1 MAARMVSES
10 EAGALSGL
18 YGDIRTRLGLRE
30 VPCVFKAMAAVS
42 HDVLVQ
48 NWTAFRQT
56 VLEGALPRTV
66 KQMVALVVAREQG
79 CDYGIS
85 LFSQVLFQL
94 GVDSPVVQSLAEH
107 GDCTDF
113 PHPLRQLLA
122 FARAYSLD
130 PDGVDPDT
138 LELEGFSED
147 DSAEVVDAVL
157 MTTGLVH
164 FATECGLPPDGDWPA
179 K

>member
-18 YGDIRTRLGLRE
+18 YGEIRTRLGLSR
-30 VPCVFKAMAAVS
+30 VPGVFKAMAAVS

-48 NWTAFRQT
+48 NWTAFRHT

-66 KQMVALVVAREQG
+66 KQMIALVVAREQG
-79 CDYGIS
+79 CGYGVN
-85 LFSQVLFQL
+85 LFSEVLCGL
-94 GVDSPVVQSLAEH
+94 GVETPVVRSLAEH
-107 GDCTDF
+107 GDCADF
-113 PHPLRQLLA
+113 PLDLRRLLA
-122 FARAYSLD
+122 FARAYCVD
-130 PDGVDPDT
+130 PDGVDPDS
-138 LELEGFSED
+138 LEFEGFSEE

-157 MTTGLVH
+157 MTTGLVR
-164 FATECGLPPDGDWPA
+164 FAAECGLAPDGDM

>member
-18 YGDIRTRLGLRE
+18 YGEIRARLGLGE
-30 VPCVFKAMAAVS
+30 VPCVFRAMAAVS

-48 NWTAFRQT
+48 NWTAFRHT
-56 VLEGALPRTV
+56 VLEGGLPRTV

-79 CDYGIS
+79 CSYGIA
-85 LFSQVLFQL
+85 LFSQVLAQL
-94 GVDSPVVQSLAEH
+94 GVELPVVESLAEH
-107 GDCTDF
+107 GDCPDF
-113 PHPLRQLLA
+113 PQGLRRLLA

-130 PDGVDPDT
+130 PDGVDPDM
-138 LELEGFSED
+138 LEMEGFSED
-147 DSAEVVDAVL
+147 DSSEVVDAVL
-157 MTTGLVH
+157 MTTGLVR
-164 FATECGLPPDGDWPA
+164 FAAECGLPPDGDWPV

>member
-18 YGDIRTRLGLRE
+18 YGEIRTRLGLGE
-30 VPCVFKAMAAVS
+30 VPCVFRAMAAVS

-48 NWTAFRQT
+48 NWTAFRHT
-56 VLEGALPRTV
+56 VLEGALPKTV

-79 CDYGIS
+79 CGYGIN
-85 LFSQVLFQL
+85 LFSQVLSQL
-94 GVDSPVVQSLAEH
+94 GVDLPVVESLAEH
-107 GDCTDF
+107 GDCPDF
-113 PHPLRQLLA
+113 PHGLRRLLA

-130 PDGVDPDT
+130 PEGVDPEA

-157 MTTGLVH
+157 ITTGLVR
-164 FATECGLPPDGDWPA
+164 FATECGLPPDGDPLV

>member
-18 YGDIRTRLGLRE
+18 YGEIRTRLGLCE
-30 VPCVFKAMAAVS
+30 VPAVFRAMAAVS

-48 NWTAFRQT
+48 NWTAFRHT
-56 VLEGALPRTV
+56 VLEGTLPRTV
-66 KQMVALVVAREQG
+66 KEMVALVVAREQG
-79 CDYGIS
+79 CGYGVT
-85 LFSQVLFQL
+85 LFSRVLSQL
-94 GVDSPVVQSLAEH
+94 GVGMPVVRSLAEH

-113 PHPLRQLLA
+113 PVDLRRLLA
-122 FARAYSLD
+122 FARAYSAD
-130 PDGVDPDT
+130 PDGVDPDS

-147 DSAEVVDAVL
+147 DAAEVVDAVL
-157 MTTGLVH
+157 MTTGLVR
-164 FATECGLPPDGDWPA
+164 FAAECGLPPDGDSPA